1 MAELYQRLPVA
12 LPVVTVQLADVGA
25 VGDGLGVVG
34 GETAH
39 GGGLRV
45 GADEEA
51 GEVEVG
57 VACRVVAAEQQ
68 LAPLV
73 SGGDAAPVP
82 EGVAR
87 PVASDAEMV
96 DRKSVV

>member
-12 LPVVTVQLADVGA
+12 LPVVAIQLADVGA

-34 GETAH
+34 GEAAH

-73 SGGDAAPVP
+73 PGGDAAPVQKALLAP
-82 EGVAR
+82 
-87 PVASDAEMV
+87 
-96 DRKSVV
+96 

>member
-1 MAELYQRLPVA
+1 MAELSQRLPVA
-12 LPVVTVQLADVGA
+12 LPVVAVQLADVGA

-87 PVASDAEMV
+87 PVAGDAEMV
-96 DRKSVV
+96 VGLTG

>member
-12 LPVVTVQLADVGA
+12 LPVVAIQLADVGA

-34 GETAH
+34 GEAAH

-73 SGGDAAPVP
+73 PGGDAAPCQKALLAP
-82 EGVAR
+82 
-87 PVASDAEMV
+87 
-96 DRKSVV
+96 